1 MRLTAASR
9 ASSACRPASKAIATR
24 CAVERPR
31 ARSSR
36 PGGPRLDGGGA
47 AAAASSSRGG
57 GVHTTEEVGIVTLEM
72 FLASVV
78 VGLFAAWLAGV
89 VMKKGGYGLV
99 GDLSLG
105 LAGSTLAVW
114 IF

>member
-1 MRLTAASR
+1 
-9 ASSACRPASKAIATR
+9 
-24 CAVERPR
+24 
-31 ARSSR
+31 
-36 PGGPRLDGGGA
+36 
-47 AAAASSSRGG
+47 
-57 GVHTTEEVGIVTLEM
+57 VTLEM

-114 IF
+114 IFQVVGLFPYAGMAGTMAAAVAGTTAVVVAQRKLWYVHA